1 MKIFDLYNESL
12 DGTKLIEASAGTG
25 KTFTLSGLYIRFIIE
40 KKLLPENILVLT
52 FTKAATAEL
61 KTRLRNQLIECKN
74 HLVGIELVKNEDDQ
88 ALFNLYESYKSNE
101 KALKYIEIAL
111 ICFDQAAI
119 YTINGFCQKVIDD
132 YNSDCGS
139 PVFHELINKKEHVKK
154 YVYNFWRIQQKNTP
168 SEFLAMMPSLD
179 DTITTINSLLSK
191 SHYHHIMPEIAWNDT
206 EKIYKEF
213 WNLGKKWQLQQETLL
228 DYVLS
233 GDFHGGTYKIANRK
247 TYCDEMN
254 QFFKGFE
261 GNVLKFCANYIES
274 KLGKKNTLKP
284 MPEFFKAFEVF
295 YEKLFYTYEP
305 RKIGNNLAI
314 SYMYACFKFVQTH
327 LSQLLIE
334 QGQYDYSDQIKVVYE
349 SIKTNKKLVD
359 KIADQWQCIMVDEFQ
374 DTDSMQLQIFE
385 TCFNDGKH
393 DLIYVGDPKQAIYD
407 FRGADVFVYNQAKQ
421 QTQSQYNL
429 ATNWRSSD
437 RMLTASN
444 AMFDYDNSFKF
455 PWLTFTPS
463 HPKPDQSRQL
473 KDKYASVAIIDC
485 DVLSR
490 KIRLAEEIKRF
501 LHEAS
506 IVREAVI
513 EEIRESEDVGTDRTA
528 IKPENCAILVNY
540 NKQAIELY
548 EYLLSVDISVSL
560 DSDSSVFSTESA
572 KHLYYFI
579 RAINYPSKNHIF
591 TTFHGLFFDV
601 SLNTLQQL
609 DSEDYKEQFVG
620 YRLTSK
626 KDGLMRVI
634 DTVFNEKGV
643 YKRLLQRIDGER
655 HYTDL
660 QHLKDLLQQQV
671 DQGLNSN
678 QLEQWLALQIQQ
690 TESMQ
695 DDDQRKRRIE
705 SDGKKISIM
714 TIHKSKGLEFDHV
727 FIPYA
732 DSISVKPSRK
742 NINVRSCMATHDL
755 NDKGVIYWKHSKT
768 AQENNERERR
778 AENSRNLY
786 VALTR
791 AKHRVYIGVDK
802 LVRGYDKLPIAD
814 LLKQIEDNPALCSTV
829 TADQVYI
836 NTIDKKDVELIPP
849 KMFERFLDKPQSIYS
864 FSALSKKQT
873 ITFEVLDEAAVEI
886 DFSNYFQFPKGA
898 KSGTMQH
905 EILENVEFTAE
916 MPEITTEVDSQLKRN
931 NYDEQWSDCLSQ
943 QMYRIMNTDLWDNGP
958 QMSQI
963 QTSVDEM
970 EFMLPIGSINN
981 STISKWLTIHRGKQT
996 PFTQDNLQGFLTGFI
1011 DLVFEDNGKYY
1022 VVDYKSNYLGQNFSD
1037 YSDNDLKNA
1046 IEHHYYDLQYLLYSV
1061 ALVKYL
1067 QINLDG
1073 FDYQQHFGGVAY
1085 LFTRGV
1091 NGTAGQGIYVNQPNQ
1106 QLIEQMIGE
1115 FRGE

>member
-25 KTFTLSGLYIRFIIE
+25 KTFTLSGLYIRYIVE

-74 HLVGIELVKNEDDQ
+74 HLVGIELVKNEDDP
-88 ALFNLYESYKSNE
+88 ALYNLYEGYKLNE
-101 KALKYIEIAL
+101 KILKYVEIAL

-139 PVFHELINKKEHVKK
+139 PVFQELIVKKEHVKK
-154 YVYNFWRIQQKNTP
+154 YVYNFWRIQQKNTH

-179 DTITTINSLLSK
+179 DTISTIIGLLNK
-191 SHYHHIMPEIAWNDT
+191 SHYHQIKPEIEWNGNDDFYQQYQNI
-206 EKIYKEF
+206 K
-213 WNLGKKWQLQQETLL
+213 NLWSDCQEPAL
-228 DYVLS
+228 DYMFS
-233 GDFHGGTYKIANRK
+233 GDFGRK
-247 TYCDEMN
+247 
-254 QFFKGFE
+254 F
-261 GNVLKFCANYIES
+261 
-274 KLGKKNTLKP
+274 P
-284 MPEFFKAFEVF
+284 FKAKEKYRDAMDNFLYNFAFPDTNFVERFDLEFLEKERKKPSDIDTPKYLMAFTEF
-295 YEKLFYTYEP
+295 YNNMFYSYGEKATP
-305 RKIGNNLAI
+305 GNNLAI
-314 SYMYACFKFVQTH
+314 SYMYACFNSVQEH
-327 LSQLLIE
+327 LSELLIQ
-334 QGQYDYSDQIKVVYE
+334 QGQYDYSDQIKVVYDG
-349 SIKTNKKLVD
+349 IQTNKQLVD
-359 KIADQWQCIMVDEFQ
+359 KIADQWQCVMVDEFQ
-374 DTDSMQLQIFE
+374 DTDSMQLEIFE

-407 FRGADVFVYNQAKQ
+407 FRGADVFVYNQAKK
-421 QTQSQYNL
+421 QTQAQYNL
-429 ATNWRSSD
+429 QTNWRSSD
-437 RMLTASN
+437 RMLAASN
-444 AMFDYDNSFKF
+444 AMFDHDNSFKF

-463 HPKPDQSRQL
+463 QPKPDQSNQL
-473 KDKYASVAIIDC
+473 KDKYAPVAIIDC

-501 LHEAS
+501 LHEAK
-506 IVREAVI
+506 IVKEAVREADGV
-513 EEIRESEDVGTDRTA
+513 EGDHTA
-528 IKPENCAILVNY
+528 IKPENCAILVSN

-572 KHLYYFI
+572 KQLYYFI

-591 TTFHGLFFDV
+591 TTLHGLFFDV
-601 SLNTLQQL
+601 SLNALQQL
-609 DSEDYKEQFVG
+609 DNEEYKEQFVG
-620 YRLTSK
+620 YRLTSNK
-626 KDGLMRVI
+626 SGLMRVI

-660 QHLKDLLQQQV
+660 QHLNDLLQQQV
-671 DQGLNSN
+671 DQGLNTQ

-695 DDDQRKRRIE
+695 EDDQRKRRIE

-732 DSISVKPSRK
+732 DSISVKKTNK
-742 NINVRSCMATHDL
+742 NINVRSCLATHDA

-768 AQENNERERR
+768 ARENNEREKR

-802 LVRGYDKLPIAD
+802 QKKGYDKLPIAD
-814 LLKQIEDNPALCSTV
+814 LLKQIEGNAGLSSTV
-829 TADQVYI
+829 NEEQVFINKATA
-836 NTIDKKDVELIPP
+836 KDVELIPP
-849 KMFERFLDKPQSIYS
+849 KVFERYLDKPQSIYS

-873 ITFEVLDEAAVEI
+873 ITYEKLDEEQVEL

-905 EILENVEFTAE
+905 EILENVEFTAD
-916 MPEITTEVDSQLKRN
+916 MSEIKTEVDSQLKRN
-931 NYDEQWSDCLSQ
+931 HYDEQWSDCLSQ
-943 QMYRIMNTDLWDNGP
+943 KMYKIMNTDLWEGGP

-963 QTSVDEM
+963 NNSVDEM
-970 EFMLPIGSINN
+970 EFMLPVGSINN
-981 STISKWLTIHRGKQT
+981 TTISKWLTIHRGIPT

-1011 DLVFEDNGKYY
+1011 DLVFEYEGKYY

-1037 YSDNDLKNA
+1037 YTYNHLKDA

-1073 FDYQQHFGGVAY
+1073 FDYNQHFGGVAY

-1091 NGTAGQGIYVNQPNQ
+1091 DGTAGQGVYINQPNQ
-1106 QLIEQMIGE
+1106 QLIESMMGE
-1115 FRGE
+1115 FCGK

>member
-25 KTFTLSGLYIRFIIE
+25 KTFTLSGLYIRYIIE
-40 KKLLPENILVLT
+40 KKLLPEHILVLT

-74 HLVGIELVKNEDDQ
+74 HLVGIELVKIEDDP
-88 ALFNLYESYKSNE
+88 ALFKLYESYKSKE

-119 YTINGFCQKVIDD
+119 YTINGFCQKAIDD

-139 PVFHELINKKEHVKK
+139 PVFHELINKKEYVKK
-154 YVYNFWRIQQKNTP
+154 YVYDFWRIQQKNTP
-168 SEFLAMMPSLD
+168 SEFLTMMPSLD
-179 DTITTINSLLSK
+179 DTIATINSLLSK
-191 SHYHHIMPEIAWNDT
+191 SHYHHIKPEIEWSDT
-206 EKIYKEF
+206 DNLYKEF

-233 GDFHGGTYKIANRK
+233 GDFHGGVYKVASRK
-247 TYCDEMN
+247 TYSEEMN
-254 QFFKGFE
+254 QFFKGFG
-261 GNVLKFCANYIES
+261 GNVLKFCAQYIES
-274 KLGKKNTLKP
+274 KLGKKNILKP
-284 MPEFFKAFEVF
+284 MPDFFKAFESF

-314 SYMYACFKFVQTH
+314 SYMYACYNSVQEH
-327 LSQLLIE
+327 LTELLIQ
-334 QGQYDYSDQIKVVYE
+334 QGQYDYSDQIKVVYDG
-349 SIKTNKKLVD
+349 IKTNQKLVD
-359 KIADQWQCIMVDEFQ
+359 KIADQWQCVMVDEFQ
-374 DTDSMQLQIFE
+374 DTDSMQLQIFD
-385 TCFNDGKH
+385 TCFNRGKH

-421 QTQSQYNL
+421 QTQAQYNL

-437 RMLTASN
+437 RMLAASN
-444 AMFDYDNSFKF
+444 TMFDYDNSFKF
-455 PWLTFTPS
+455 PWLTFSPS
-463 HPKPDQSRQL
+463 LPKSDQSLQL
-473 KDKYASVAIIDC
+473 KNKYAPVSIIDC
-485 DVLSR
+485 DVVSR

-506 IVREAVI
+506 IVS
-513 EEIRESEDVGTDRTA
+513 EIDEVGENQSA
-528 IKPENCAILVNY
+528 IKPENCAILVSN

-572 KHLYYFI
+572 KQLYYFI

-591 TTFHGLFFDV
+591 TTLHGLFFDV
-601 SLNTLQQL
+601 SLNDLQQL
-609 DSEDYKEQFVG
+609 DIEEYKEQFIG
-620 YRLTSK
+620 YKLSSN

-660 QHLKDLLQQQV
+660 QHLNDLLQQQV
-671 DQGLNSN
+671 DQGLNSK

-695 DDDQRKRRIE
+695 EDDQRKRRIE

-727 FIPYA
+727 FFPYA
-732 DSISVKPSRK
+732 DSISVKSSNK
-742 NINVRSCMATHDL
+742 NINVRSCIATHDD
-755 NDKGVIYWKHSKT
+755 NDNGVIYWKHSKT
-768 AQENNERERR
+768 AQENNALEKR

-791 AKHRVYIGVDK
+791 AKHCVYIGVDMQTK
-802 LVRGYDKLPIAD
+802 GYDKLPIAL
-814 LLKQIEDNPALCSTV
+814 LLKQIKDNPILCSTV
-829 TADQVYI
+829 NEEQVFI
-836 NTIDKKDVELIPP
+836 NKTIKKEVELIPP
-849 KMFERFLDKPQSIYS
+849 NIFERFLDKPQSIYS

-873 ITFEVLDEAAVEI
+873 ITYEILEEAEIEI
-886 DFSNYFQFPKGA
+886 DYSNYFQFPKGA

-905 EILENVEFTAE
+905 EILENVKFTADIS
-916 MPEITTEVDSQLKRN
+916 EIKKEVDSQLQRN

-943 QMYRIMNTDLWDNGP
+943 QMYTIMNTHMWDNGP

-963 QTSVDEM
+963 NNSVDEM
-970 EFMLPIGSINN
+970 EFMLPVGSINN
-981 STISKWLTIHRGKQT
+981 TTISQWLTIHRGTPT

-1037 YSDNDLKNA
+1037 YTDNDLKDA

-1067 QINLDG
+1067 QINLDR
-1073 FDYQQHFGGVAY
+1073 FDYNQHFGGVAY

-1091 NGTAGQGIYVNQPNQ
+1091 NGVAGQGIYINQPNQ
-1106 QLIEQMIGE
+1106 RLIEKMIGA